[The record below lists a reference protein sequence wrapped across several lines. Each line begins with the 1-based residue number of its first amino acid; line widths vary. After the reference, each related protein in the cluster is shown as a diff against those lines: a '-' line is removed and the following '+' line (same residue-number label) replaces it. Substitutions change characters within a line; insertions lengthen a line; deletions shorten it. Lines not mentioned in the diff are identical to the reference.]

1 MQKCIKCGE
10 VEGIIKAGFLRGRQR
25 FHCKLC
31 NQYFVIEEH
40 NPEIAARENT
50 PTTIIDVAKH
60 LGVSISTVSRALN
73 NKPDIN
79 QNTKEAILKAAL
91 ELDYKPNFLAQSL
104 HKGNTYTIG
113 VIVPDVEHPFFA
125 TVLAGMQ
132 QVANNTGYRII
143 VCHSNESL
151 RIEMLNTETLM
162 ACRVDGLL
170 ISHSKETVSFEHIRK
185 LTEKGIPVV
194 QFDRINNEINTP
206 NVVHQNFKGS
216 FDLVEHLIEQ
226 GCQRIAMM
234 SGPKDML
241 ICKTRVEGYK
251 AALQK
256 YGFEI
261 NEDYIL
267 HSNISKGA
275 GLQAL
280 EYFMDL
286 PNPPDGIFAILNRNA
301 VEMMRAAKKRGI
313 KIPEEVAF
321 VGFGDDI
328 LAQYVDPELT
338 VFNHF
343 PTKIGETA
351 MRMLIEFIN
360 NKKTYIPYNQI
371 IEGELVIRGSSLKKH

>member
-10 VEGIIKAGFLRGRQR
+10 VDGITKAGFLRGQQR

-31 NQYFVIEEH
+31 NHHFVV
-40 NPEIAARENT
+40 EINGVETLTKENNA
-50 PTTIIDVAKH
+50 TTIIDVAKH

-79 QNTKEAILKAAL
+79 QNTKEVILKAAL

-104 HKGNTYTIG
+104 HKGSTHTIG
-113 VIVPDVEHPFFA
+113 VIVPDVEHHFFA
-125 TVLAGMQ
+125 TVLAGIQ

-143 VCHSNESL
+143 VCHSNESH
-151 RIEMLNTETLM
+151 RIEVLNTETLM

-170 ISHSKETVSFEHIRK
+170 ISHSKETTSFEHIRK

-194 QFDRINNEINTP
+194 QYDRISNELNTP
-206 NVVHQNFKGS
+206 NVIHQDFKGS
-216 FDLVEHLIEQ
+216 FDLVEHLIGQ
-226 GCQRIAMM
+226 GCKRIAMM

-241 ICKTRVEGYK
+241 ICKTRIEGYK

-256 YGFEI
+256 HGIEI
-261 NEDYIL
+261 NEDYIV

-275 GLQAL
+275 GSQAL

-286 PNPPDGIFAILNRNA
+286 PNPPDGVFSILNRNA
-301 VEMMRAAKKRGI
+301 IEMMRAAKIRGI
-313 KIPEEVAF
+313 KIPQDIAF
-321 VGFGDDI
+321 AGFGDDI
-328 LAQYVDPELT
+328 LAQYFEPALT

-343 PTKIGETA
+343 PTKIGEVA
-351 MRMLIEFIN
+351 MRILIEFIN
-360 NKKTYIPYNQI
+360 NKKDFTPYNQI
-371 IEGELVIRGSSLKKH
+371 IEGELIIRESSLRKG